1 MIPAMEGVAGLFS
14 EDVDMAICHAAAE
27 IQARTAKAA
36 TLETDPVEQRKL
48 KAQVM
53 SQLTLQARTSEIQ
66 RVALGSRTRGAAA
79 AASGAL
85 PPRKSV
91 RKKTATRANT
101 SDAAIAA
108 ATSSLTADPSV
119 VNLIGDSSLEIM
131 RGQEPRERSPQ
142 VAGFARH
149 KGMTKDRFAQELG
162 TKVSRDEW
170 LQARRHAF
178 WPGPGQPL
186 PKLAVSRQG
195 VSTAR
200 LNTMMRWLTKPDIL
214 QQYAFG
220 EMEMEVDGGRGRVE
234 ENV

>member
-85 PPRKSV
+85 PPRNSV
-91 RKKTATRANT
+91 RKKTTTRANT

-108 ATSSLTADPSV
+108 ATSSLRSISGEPDW
-119 VNLIGDSSLEIM
+119 
-131 RGQEPRERSPQ
+131 GQLARDYAGTRTSGTQAPGCRLRSPQ
-142 VAGFARH
+142 GHDEGQVCAGAWHEGQLGRVAVGAPPCFLARPRPA
-149 KGMTKDRFAQELG
+149 DPEACSEP
-162 TKVSRDEW
+162 
-170 LQARRHAF
+170 ARRVN
-178 WPGPGQPL
+178 G
-186 PKLAVSRQG
+186 
-195 VSTAR
+195 ST
-200 LNTMMRWLTKPDIL
+200 K
-214 QQYAFG
+214 
-220 EMEMEVDGGRGRVE
+220 
-234 ENV
+234 